1 MYTERLVEA
10 DVLEA
15 AENVLKMMGL
25 AVSFWG
31 PTWVKTVFTE
41 NNAKSLKPT

>member
-1 MYTERLVEA
+1 MERLVEA

-25 AVSFWG
+25 AVSFG
-31 PTWVKTVFTE
+31 VPRG
-41 NNAKSLKPT
+41 